1 MEIVPSWSPAN
12 RSSYQYTQP
21 QWSGAEK
28 KIARKLFDSALQRE
42 LDEVVQEVKRRAAG
56 IDAPSGLWEL
66 EDYLTERRKEI
77 DRKYEYRYS
86 ELPILF
92 AHLLREGRIS
102 QEDLAGLAADKLSF
116 VRALSSF
123 DPTRNS
129 RS

>member
-1 MEIVPSWSPAN
+1 MEIVPSSSPAD

-56 IDAPSGLWEL
+56 IDAPAGLWEL

-77 DRKYEYRYS
+77 DRKYDYRYS
-86 ELPILF
+86 QLPILF
-92 AHLLREGRIS
+92 AHLIRERRIS
-102 QEDLAGLAADKLSF
+102 QDDLAGLAADKLTF

-123 DPTRNS
+123 PPRRKN
-129 RS
+129 RA

>member
-1 MEIVPSWSPAN
+1 MEIVPSSSPAN

-42 LDEVVQEVKRRAAG
+42 LDEVVHEVKRRAAG
-56 IDAPSGLWEL
+56 IAAPSGLWEL

-123 DPTRNS
+123 DPTRSS
-129 RS
+129 RA